1 MRPPPAT
8 VRSSLLG
15 ALLGLLGVGGV
26 AALHPVAAQDV
37 ELLGRRYGT
46 PLPAAY
52 DALRTTD
59 PDAFRFR
66 RGRALR
72 ARRLAPEPGESLRDG
87 PAIFRTSLGPRGH
100 PVRGEVAIPVLLGLF
115 SDTPGEGEYRAET
128 VIREYFADRPGT
140 IRDYYDEVSGGRL
153 DLRGEVGGWFRSEAE
168 RTRAWVTDGQS
179 GLGGGGRLGSFI
191 KDLVRAADAEGWDW
205 GRFDDDGP
213 DGIPNSGDDDGF
225 VDAVAVLHP
234 TRGGECG
241 GDGSADRVWSHRW
254 SLSSS
259 TGRAE
264 TTTSPAA
271 GGGFIQVDDYLIQPI
286 RSCGDGRNATGLNEI
301 GVFTHELGHA
311 FGLPDLYDTN
321 TQNGTHQGA
330 GTWDLMATG
339 SWGCDDRSPD
349 RPCHMGAWSRV
360 QLGWAE
366 VVEVSAGRPLTS
378 VTLPP
383 VETGGPVY
391 RVASA
396 DGSGEYFLLENR
408 QPVGFDATLHR
419 GGLLVWQIDPDQVAL
434 NWPFNSVNASLE
446 RGVWLR
452 QADGLDQ
459 LGLAQAARG
468 DAGDPFPYEGTDG
481 ANRDFHASTVPA
493 SRSSGGDATA
503 VTLLDIRREGQQ
515 VSFDLVSRYNTVTVR
530 TESADAPQRVF
541 SVDGTTL
548 PGRTVSFSS
557 APFQRH
563 EVEAAPGRTL
573 EPGVRRPFESWVD
586 DPVQPRVRT
595 VTTEF
600 EDVAYTARYA
610 GRQVE
615 VAMEVQGGVD
625 GIAPVDFVTVPQTE
639 DLWFPEGTEVTLE
652 ARARRGFRFLGW
664 TGALQGEPNPAVFT
678 LEGPTRAGADFELV
692 YEAVSSAPTLEATRE
707 HRVELEVRNGTLP
720 VRWTILEGPLPGGLR
735 LDADGVV
742 EGVPLETGI
751 FPVRLRA
758 RDGLGLTAEA
768 ELTLTVEEP
777 VFGLDVLTAPF
788 LLTGP
793 ELTDVQERFLDLRG
807 NDSGAYDLG
816 DFRAWL
822 LAHPGLPATTPPG
835 GSGTAAGGGS

>member
-1 MRPPPAT
+1 MHPSFAT
-8 VRSSLLG
+8 FRSSLLG
-15 ALLGLLGVGGV
+15 ALWAVLGVGLV
-26 AALHPVAAQDV
+26 AGWTPVAAQDV

-52 DALRTTD
+52 ESLRAAD
-59 PDAFRFR
+59 PDAFQFR

-72 ARRLAPEPGESLRDG
+72 ARRLAPEPSGASPGG
-87 PAIFRTSLGPRGH
+87 PAILRTSLGPRGY
-100 PVRGEVAIPVLLGLF
+100 PVQGEVAIPVLLGLF
-115 SDTPGEGEYRAET
+115 SDTPGEGEYRVET

-153 DLRGEVGGWFRSEAE
+153 DLQGEVRGWYRAELE

-179 GLGGGGRLGSFI
+179 GLGGGGRLGRFI
-191 KDLVRAADAEGWDW
+191 KDLVEAADAEGVDW

-241 GDGSADRVWSHRW
+241 GDGSADRIWSHRW

-286 RSCGDGRNATGLNEI
+286 RSCGEGRDGTGLNEI

-339 SWGCDDRSPD
+339 SWGCDDNSPD
-349 RPCHMGAWSRV
+349 RPCYMGAWSRV

-366 VVEVSAGRPLTS
+366 VVEVPAGRPLTS

-408 QPVGFDATLHR
+408 QPLGFDETLHR
-419 GGLLVWQIDPDQVAL
+419 GGLLVWQIDPDRVAL
-434 NWPFNSVNASLE
+434 HWPFNSVNASLD

-459 LGLAQAARG
+459 LGLERAARG
-468 DAGDPFPYEGTDG
+468 DSGDPFPYEGVDG
-481 ANRDFHASTVPA
+481 ARRDFHASSVPA
-493 SRSSGGDATA
+493 SRSSDGSATA

-515 VSFDLVSRYNTVTVR
+515 VSFDLLSRRNTVTVR
-530 TESADAPQRVF
+530 TESADGPEQVF
-541 SVDGTTL
+541 AVDGTTL
-548 PGRTVSFSS
+548 PGRTVSFFS

-563 EVEAAPGRTL
+563 EVEAAAGRSL
-573 EPGVRRPFESWVD
+573 ASGVRRPFDGWVD
-586 DPVQPRVRT
+586 DPAAPRVRT

-600 EDVAYTARYA
+600 EDVGFTARYA

-615 VAMEVQGGVD
+615 VAMDVRGGVD
-625 GIAPVDFVTVPQTE
+625 GVAPVDFVTVPQTE

-678 LEGPTRAGADFELV
+678 VEGPTRAGADFELV
-692 YEAVSSAPTLEATRE
+692 YEAVSAAPTLEATRE
-707 HRVELEVRNGTLP
+707 HRLELEVRNGTP
-720 VRWTILEGPLPGGLR
+720 PIRWSILDGPLPGGLR
-735 LDADGVV
+735 LDAAGVID
-742 EGVPLETGI
+742 GVPLETGV
-751 FPVRLRA
+751 FPLRLRA
-758 RDGLGLTAEA
+758 RDGLGLTAET
-768 ELTLTVEEP
+768 EFTITVAEP

-793 ELTDVQERFLDLRG
+793 QLTDKQERFLDLRG

-822 LAHPGLPATTPPG
+822 LAHPGLPSSTPPA
-835 GSGTAAGGGS
+835 GSSGAGGGGS